1 MLLLLLLALA
11 VRLWVDNCTVRA
23 REYGISSEKVPA
35 GFEGFRIAQISD
47 LHGNERLYSQLLSAA
62 KEAEPDII
70 VLTGDIADSEEQW
83 PALRELL
90 KELSFAPLYYVSGNH
105 EWADLHAE
113 DFFRNLSEAGVI
125 LLRNEWLTLEKSG
138 DCLTLAGIEDPNG
151 YADMPAP
158 AEVIT
163 HIRQEFGGYLVTL
176 CHRPELFPT
185 LASAGADLVLSGHHH
200 GGLIRL
206 PLLGGLVSPAGFFP
220 EYDAGLF
227 TLGGSVLLVSP
238 GLSGAENIPR
248 LFNRP
253 EVCVAVLH
261 SA

>member
-11 VRLWVDNCTVRA
+11 VRLWADNTTVRA
-23 REYGISSEKVPA
+23 REYDVSSAKIPA

-47 LHGNERLYSQLLSAA
+47 LHGNERLYPQLLKAVKDA
-62 KEAEPDII
+62 GPDII
-70 VLTGDIADSEEQW
+70 VLTGDIADSEDQW
-83 PALRELL
+83 PALGALL

-105 EWADLHAE
+105 EWADLRAE
-113 DFFRNLSEAGVI
+113 AFFRNLGESGVT
-125 LLRNEWLTLEKSG
+125 LLRNEWLTLEKGG
-138 DCLTLAGIEDPNG
+138 DRLMLAGIEDPNG

-163 HIRQEFGGYLVTL
+163 DIRQGYDGYLVTL

-227 TLGGSVLLVSP
+227 TLGESVLLVSP